1 MRKLE
6 LIKEISKKT
15 EIEKPHVERVVET
28 LMTVIQ
34 DHISDGNTIYLRGFG
49 TFNII
54 KRKAKTGRNFHS
66 KAEVIIPARNVPHFK
81 PVKSFVRKVQKS
93 AK

>member
-6 LIKEISKKT
+6 IIKEIANKT
-15 EIEKPHVERVVET
+15 TVERPKVEAIVET
-28 LMTVIQ
+28 LMSVIQ
-34 DHISDGNTIYLRGFG
+34 DNVSAGTVIYLRGFG

-66 KAEVIIPARNVPHFK
+66 KKEVIIPERNVPHFK
-81 PVKSFVRKVQKS
+81 PVKSFVRKVQRS

>member
-15 EIEKPHVERVVET
+15 EVEKPHVERVVEA
-28 LMTVIQ
+28 LMLVIQ
-34 DHISDGNTIYLRGFG
+34 DQVTEGNAIYLRGFG
-49 TFNII
+49 TFNI
-54 KRKAKTGRNFHS
+54 KTRKAKTGRNFHS
-66 KAEVIIPARNVPHFK
+66 KKEVVIPARNVPHFK